1 MVIKRTPLGILISRA
16 FLEKI
21 KNRFKIYY
29 FNKEKKCRFKYQK
42 NQQRKKSF
50 QNLKK
55 KEKRIL
61 LYQRKTDIILRK

>member
-21 KNRFKIYY
+21 KNRFKMIY
-29 FNKEKKCRFKYQK
+29 FIKGKKCRFKYQK